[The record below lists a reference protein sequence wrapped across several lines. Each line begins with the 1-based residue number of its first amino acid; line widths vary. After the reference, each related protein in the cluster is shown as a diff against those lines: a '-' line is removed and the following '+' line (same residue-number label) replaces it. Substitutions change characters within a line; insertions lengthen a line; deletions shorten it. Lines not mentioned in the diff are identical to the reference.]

1 VTSML
6 STAHAS
12 GYGAPPEGHP
22 DRSPADSGRSSVDKA
37 LEILEI
43 LVDHPRGEAT
53 LSELAARVGLPKSTV
68 HRLVTELCQHGLAG
82 RVGVKYCPGLKLAEL
97 SVRTQWSEHRELL
110 TIATP
115 VLEWLF
121 ERADGTTVHLG
132 VLRGLDVV
140 YLEKLSG
147 AGGSRIP
154 SRVGARLPA
163 SCTGIGKALL
173 AASGYADILA
183 QSRVPAPLR
192 ALTPYSVRDPRILAN
207 PLRQIQDTG
216 ISHDNGEAHI
226 GVHCIAAAVIVRDRP
241 IAAVSMSVYG
251 TATKLDRFAPWLHD
265 AANRIARDLAAG
277 RTP

>member
-1 VTSML
+1 ML

-12 GYGAPPEGHP
+12 AYDVLPDEHP
-22 DRSPADSGRSSVDKA
+22 ARSSADPGRSSVDKA
-37 LEILEI
+37 LELLEI

-53 LSELAARVGLPKSTV
+53 LSELAAQVGLPKSTV

-121 ERADGTTVHLG
+121 ERVDGTTVHLG

-147 AGGSRIP
+147 ARGSRIP

-183 QSRVPAPLR
+183 QRRVPAPLP
-192 ALTPYSVRDPRILAN
+192 ALTPYSVRDPRILASQ
-207 PLRQIQDTG
+207 LRQIQDTG

-226 GVHCIAAAVIVRDRP
+226 GVHCMGAPIIIRDRP
-241 IAAVSMSVYG
+241 IAALSVSVYG
-251 TATKLDRFAPWLHD
+251 TATKLDRFAPWLRD
-265 AANRIARDLAAG
+265 AATRIARDLTAG

>member
-1 VTSML
+1 ML

-12 GYGAPPEGHP
+12 AYDVLPDEHP
-22 DRSPADSGRSSVDKA
+22 ARSSADPGRSSVDKA
-37 LEILEI
+37 LELLEI

-53 LSELAARVGLPKSTV
+53 LSELAAQVGLPKSTV

-140 YLEKLSG
+140 YLEKISG

-183 QSRVPAPLR
+183 QRRVPAPLP
-192 ALTPYSVRDPRILAN
+192 ALTPYSVRDPRILASQ
-207 PLRQIQDTG
+207 LRQTQDTG

-226 GVHCIAAAVIVRDRP
+226 GVHCIGAPVIVRDHP
-241 IAAVSMSVYG
+241 IAALSMAVYG

-265 AANRIARDLAAG
+265 AATRIARDLTAG
-277 RTP
+277 LTP

>member
-12 GYGAPPEGHP
+12 AYDALPEDHP
-22 DRSPADSGRSSVDKA
+22 AGSPADPGRSSVDKA
-37 LEILEI
+37 LELLEI

-53 LSELAARVGLPKSTV
+53 LSELAAQVGLPKSTV

-121 ERADGTTVHLG
+121 EHADGTTVQLG

-183 QSRVPAPLR
+183 QRRTPAPLP
-192 ALTPYSVRDPRILAN
+192 ALTPYSVRDPRILATQ
-207 PLRQIQDTG
+207 LRQAQHTG
-216 ISHDNGEAHI
+216 ISHDNGESHI
-226 GVHCIAAAVIVRDRP
+226 GVRCIAAPVIIRDRP
-241 IAAVSMSVYG
+241 IAALSISVYG
-251 TATKLDRFAPWLHD
+251 TTTKLDRFTPWLHD
-265 AANRIARDLAAG
+265 AATRIARDLTAG
-277 RTP
+277 HTP